1 MSRSGCTRF
10 VFTDSEINGKYER
23 THEIAIEDRWL
34 GAINVDTPTP
44 YASIDVRFIS
54 LIRPS

>member
-1 MSRSGCTRF
+1 
-10 VFTDSEINGKYER
+10 VLTDREIKGKYKR
-23 THEIAIEDRWL
+23 THEIAIEGRWL